1 MQHIKSRAPL
11 GASTALIELR
21 SHARIT
27 KSVLLTMD
35 ASPPPIGRTAKPE
48 PSPPNRAGIR
58 RAAARAAQNK
68 AASNLAQALRDLAK
82 EKIARQV
89 LEEHSL
95 HLEQRL
101 DASVRENLELRQD
114 ISNLHYELASA
125 RAADVPSLLESIG
138 LVLRLHQLVV
148 SNCDSADRQACACP
162 TTPPPL
168 ASPRQLDADLPS
180 PAPGLASPTA
190 PTPPVRHRRLPRDSG
205 SMEPLDL
212 SLSGQRPYVWTRSV
226 AFPYASSRRLPPLM
240 LRRARRRRLSR
251 SARATITDH
260 NPTINDHNIGL
271 AEDRS

>member
-11 GASTALIELR
+11 GASTAHIELR

-82 EKIARQV
+82 EKTARQV

-212 SLSGQRPYVWTRSV
+212 SLSGSRPYVWTRSV

-271 AEDRS
+271 AEYRS

>member
-1 MQHIKSRAPL
+1 
-11 GASTALIELR
+11 
-21 SHARIT
+21 
-27 KSVLLTMD
+27 MD

-190 PTPPVRHRRLPRDSG
+190 QPHPFAIAAFPVTLGPWSPWTCPCRARSGQHHRQAWPPHRATSAPPARPTPASSPAEATAPLRLDPPPLPSG
-205 SMEPLDL
+205 SDPMCGP
-212 SLSGQRPYVWTRSV
+212 G
-226 AFPYASSRRLPPLM
+226 A
-240 LRRARRRRLSR
+240 SR
-251 SARATITDH
+251 SPTPLPGAFLPSCCAGPVAGGSRAARVQ
-260 NPTINDHNIGL
+260 P
-271 AEDRS
+271 

>member
-11 GASTALIELR
+11 GASTAHIELR

-68 AASNLAQALRDLAK
+68 AASNLAQALLDLAK
-82 EKIARQV
+82 EKTARQV

-95 HLEQRL
+95 HLELRL

-190 PTPPVRHRRLPRDSG
+190 LTPPVRHRRLPRDSG

-212 SLSGQRPYVWTRSV
+212 SLSGSVW
-226 AFPYASSRRLPPLM
+226 PASPSSLAASPCYLGSPSPPHTGFE
-240 LRRARRRRLSR
+240 SCGGHC
-251 SARATITDH
+251 SSS
-260 NPTINDHNIGL
+260 P
-271 AEDRS
+271 